1 MNSAVTQRFIKC
13 FNKLIEENKVKSA
26 RQFAISIETLPQ
38 GLNEILKGRR
48 DVTLE
53 MLRKAI
59 ELYILNPY
67 YLFLGEGNHFSDGT
81 MQTANPIL
89 TVVTNNQQEERIVHV
104 PVPAQAGYGTQLS
117 DPVFMQELP
126 AFSLPDFRF
135 KHGTFRS
142 FDVQGDSMEPTLYEG
157 DKVVCSFVEPDSWP
171 SSLKDNYVYIIITTH
186 EVVVKRI
193 VNEIR
198 LNGTIKLVSDNN
210 YYQERIFSIKEVK
223 EIWLLQMKISPFM
236 PSPSNIRNALHE
248 DVEGLKT
255 QLQSQSELIQSL
267 NRTIEKLLKQN
278 RSMA

>member
-1 MNSAVTQRFIKC
+1 MNSAVTQRFIEC
-13 FNKLIEENKVKSA
+13 FNKLVEKKEVKSA
-26 RQFAISIETLPQ
+26 RQFAISLETFAQ

-53 MLRKAI
+53 MIRKAI
-59 ELYILNPY
+59 DIYKMNPY
-67 YLFLGEGNHFSDGT
+67 YLFTGTGDHFSTQGS
-81 MQTANPIL
+81 QNANPIL

-104 PVPAQAGYGTQLS
+104 PVPAQAGYGAQLA

-157 DKVVCSFVEPDSWP
+157 DKVVCSFVEPDSWA
-171 SSLKDNYVYIIITTH
+171 SSLKDNYVYIIITSH

-198 LNGTIKLVSDNN
+198 QNGTISLISDNN
-210 YYQERIFSIKEVK
+210 YYQERSFPIDEIK

-248 DVEGLKT
+248 DVDSLKK

-278 RSMA
+278 RSIA